1 MQEMKELEVLKK
13 VNRVEAPPFLF
24 TRIEASIQAQVNEQL
39 PLRWVWVSISTVLL
53 LVVVNTLILRDSAQL
68 SETSNSSVQHISE
81 EMGMQTSNQLYQ

>member
-39 PLRWVWVSISTVLL
+39 PMRWVWVSISTVLL

>member
-1 MQEMKELEVLKK
+1 MKELEVLQK

-39 PLRWVWVSISTVLL
+39 PMRWVWVSISTVLL

>member
-1 MQEMKELEVLKK
+1 MQEMKELEVLEK

-24 TRIEASIQAQVNEQL
+24 TRIEARIQAQLNEQL
-39 PLRWVWVSISTVLL
+39 PIRWVWVSISTVLL
-53 LVVVNTLILRDSAQL
+53 LVVVNTLILRDSTQL

>member
-1 MQEMKELEVLKK
+1 MKELEVLEK

-24 TRIEASIQAQVNEQL
+24 TRIEARIQAQLNEQL
-39 PLRWVWVSISTVLL
+39 PIRWVWVSISTVLL
-53 LVVVNTLILRDSAQL
+53 LVVVNTLILRDSTQL